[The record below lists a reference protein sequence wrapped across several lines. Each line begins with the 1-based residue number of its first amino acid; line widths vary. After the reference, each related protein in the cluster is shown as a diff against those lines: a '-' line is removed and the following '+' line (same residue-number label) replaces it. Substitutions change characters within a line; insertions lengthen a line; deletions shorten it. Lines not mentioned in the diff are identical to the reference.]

1 LKVAY
6 EKVQAPAPIVEALVS
21 SEEAIKQWSENPKT
35 VLALQYSD
43 VSRSSR
49 PVKYI
54 ALVIQLRAM
63 AGTEYAIFYGN
74 RMEMGLLTR
83 FATADDAIADFLK
96 HKEDVQ
102 ILLFDNKEELETAA
116 KKFGWFFYYN

>member
-1 LKVAY
+1 MK
-6 EKVQAPAPIVEALVS
+6 KVQAPAPIVEALVS

-74 RMEMGLLTR
+74 RMEMVSLLASPQRMT
-83 FATADDAIADFLK
+83 
-96 HKEDVQ
+96 
-102 ILLFDNKEELETAA
+102 LLLIF
-116 KKFGWFFYYN
+116 